1 MSPGTSLVV
10 VSGVTATGKSTIGRE
25 LARRLGV
32 EYADADDFHPPDNI
46 AKMRAGQPLTEAD
59 REPWLDSIG
68 EWLRLHAAAGAV
80 ASCSA
85 LRRTHRERLL
95 AEAPDAVFL
104 QLSADEAVLRERIR
118 RREDHFMP
126 ESLLRS
132 QLESFEPLSAD
143 ELGVTVDAE
152 ISPIDAID
160 TFRAWWRTA
169 GPEG

>member
-1 MSPGTSLVV
+1 MNAGPALVV
-10 VSGVTATGKSTIGRE
+10 VMGVTATGKSTVGRE

-32 EYADADDFHPPDNI
+32 EYADADDFHPQHNI
-46 AKMRAGQPLTEAD
+46 AKMRAGEPLTEAD
-59 REPWLDSIG
+59 REPWLAAIA
-68 EWLRLHAAAGAV
+68 EWLRERAAVGAV

-85 LRRTHRERLL
+85 LRRRHRDRLL
-95 AEAPDAVFL
+95 AKAPDVVFL
-104 QLSADEAVLRERIR
+104 QLSGDESVLRERMQ

-143 ELGVTVDAE
+143 EPGVTVDAE
-152 ISPIDAID
+152 ISPIDAVD

-169 GPEG
+169 GPKG